1 MARLLSTPS
10 KKVHRSTV
18 GRALKVLDQKGFI
31 DMELIQVKVHVL
43 GKGLH
48 CCGDATKLPERNQ
61 RDREATSVIAT
72 QQPEPETPSPSQ
84 SHCSKTI
91 QTTQDLIHTLSDS
104 GSGEKKAL
112 EVVKEVEVS
121 ETGSSQAESSNC
133 SSLVKTINPVKDKE
147 TAPRRNKTFQQ
158 RAFDW
163 LPDGPWKVDGK
174 LDPNFR
180 DSIAK
185 DWMNRYG
192 GDIHQ
197 RRADVLAHFKK
208 DPANLPIRWEQYQS
222 EYLQRY
228 QNTQTRL
235 SHGINIEEEYQQR
248 LIQNHRAIT
257 EPLPEELDPIARQQ
271 PFFSTQLKDSDQKLI
286 TDNCT
291 PFAVPAAAHPSENA
305 VSDAQGV
312 PAGMPPNP
320 KPSIPLSDTGTV
332 ENADAD
338 QPWKPEPI
346 ENLAT
351 REQVRELLAG
361 LTKKLSEKLSVSKP
375 AQEQI
380 RAPETEIS
388 ELNLWVRD
396 PILRPEAMRRIMQ
409 SERYTVE
416 FDEEGNP
423 ISVVEVTS

>member
-1 MARLLSTPS
+1 M
-10 KKVHRSTV
+10 
-18 GRALKVLDQKGFI
+18 
-31 DMELIQVKVHVL
+31 
-43 GKGLH
+43 
-48 CCGDATKLPERNQ
+48 
-61 RDREATSVIAT
+61 
-72 QQPEPETPSPSQ
+72 
-84 SHCSKTI
+84 
-91 QTTQDLIHTLSDS
+91 
-104 GSGEKKAL
+104 

-163 LPDGPWKVDGK
+163 LPDGPWIFNGK

-257 EPLPEELDPIARQQ
+257 EQLPEELDPIARQQ
-271 PFFSTQLKDSDQKLI
+271 PFFSEQLSVTSEPKLLADS
-286 TDNCT
+286 CT

-380 RAPETEIS
+380 RTPETEIS

>member
-1 MARLLSTPS
+1 MLRSQERTSPSSLKGCGVPRHHRCVRTP
-10 KKVHRSTV
+10 KVCPDTKGVPRHHRCVRTPQGVPRHHPKS
-18 GRALKVLDQKGFI
+18 
-31 DMELIQVKVHVL
+31 
-43 GKGLH
+43 
-48 CCGDATKLPERNQ
+48 
-61 RDREATSVIAT
+61 
-72 QQPEPETPSPSQ
+72 ETPKQ
-84 SHCSKTI
+84 QDFQLSKTK
-91 QTTQDLIHTLSDS
+91 DYKDSLSNS

-121 ETGSSQAESSNC
+121 ETVSSRPESSNC
-133 SSLVKTINPVKDKE
+133 SSLVKPFKPVKDKISPPCN
-147 TAPRRNKTFQQ
+147 TKTIQNVAQ
-158 RAFDW
+158 GECTTSRVQKVVWHW

-208 DPANLPIRWEQYQS
+208 DPANLPIRWEQYAS

-235 SHGINIEEEYQQR
+235 NNGVNIEEEYQQR

-271 PFFSTQLKDSDQKLI
+271 PFFSEQLKDSDQKLI

-312 PAGMPPNP
+312 PAGMPENP

-380 RAPETEIS
+380 RTPETEIS